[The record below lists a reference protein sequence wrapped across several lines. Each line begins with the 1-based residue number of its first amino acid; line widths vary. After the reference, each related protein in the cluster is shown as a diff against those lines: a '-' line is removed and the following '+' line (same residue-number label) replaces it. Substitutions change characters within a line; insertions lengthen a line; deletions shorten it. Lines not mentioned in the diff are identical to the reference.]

1 MKMNHMQ
8 HPDTQGKCAVLI
20 VSCDKYKDLW
30 GPCITLFRR
39 FWNDCSYPVYLLS
52 NTVRVDFPNVTSI
65 LTGTDVSWS
74 DNLLL
79 ALEQIPCSHVLLYI
93 EDLFLVNP
101 VASQTIHSLIEQCI
115 REDWNYLRLNP
126 TPKGDMQIDDFIS
139 EISPGSVYRSS
150 VVFSVWKIET
160 LKQILK
166 SGESAWDF
174 EEIGTART
182 DSHSKFYASNQE
194 LIPACN
200 TVIKGVWELEAL
212 KKIKYLGI
220 EPDLQSRRSMS
231 SHEYMIWKL
240 KQLRSLLFHLMPHSS
255 KRKIRSIFR

>member
-1 MKMNHMQ
+1 ME
-8 HPDTQGKCAVLI
+8 HPDIHRNCAVLI

-39 FWNDCSYPVYLLS
+39 YWNDCPYPVYLLS
-52 NTVRVDFPNVTSI
+52 NTVQANFSSVTPI
-65 LTGTDVSWS
+65 LTGADLSWS
-74 DNLLL
+74 DNLLI
-79 ALEQIPCSHVLLYI
+79 ALEQVPQSHVLLYI
-93 EDLFLVNP
+93 EDLFLVHS
-101 VASQTIHSLIEQCI
+101 VESKTVHSLIERCI

-126 TPKGDMQIDDFIS
+126 TPKGDNRIDEFIS

-150 VVFSVWKIET
+150 VVFSVWNIST

-166 SGESAWDF
+166 TGESAWDF

-182 DSHSKFYASNQE
+182 DSFSKFYASNRE

-212 KKIKYLGI
+212 KKIRALGI
-220 EPDLQSRRSMS
+220 EPDVQYRRSMS
-231 SHEYMIWKL
+231 STEFLIWKL
-240 KQLRSLLFHLMPHSS
+240 KQLRSLLFHLMPHAS
-255 KRKIRSIFR
+255 KRRIRSLFR

>member
-1 MKMNHMQ
+1 
-8 HPDTQGKCAVLI
+8 
-20 VSCDKYKDLW
+20 
-30 GPCITLFRR
+30 
-39 FWNDCSYPVYLLS
+39 
-52 NTVRVDFPNVTSI
+52 
-65 LTGTDVSWS
+65 
-74 DNLLL
+74 
-79 ALEQIPCSHVLLYI
+79 
-93 EDLFLVNP
+93 
-101 VASQTIHSLIEQCI
+101 
-115 REDWNYLRLNP
+115 
-126 TPKGDMQIDDFIS
+126 
-139 EISPGSVYRSS
+139 

-182 DSHSKFYASNQE
+182 DSYSKFYASNQE

-212 KKIKYLGI
+212 RKIKDLGI
-220 EPDLQSRRSMS
+220 MPDLQSRRSMS
-231 SHEYMIWKL
+231 SNEYLIWKL

>member
-1 MKMNHMQ
+1 
-8 HPDTQGKCAVLI
+8 
-20 VSCDKYKDLW
+20 
-30 GPCITLFRR
+30 
-39 FWNDCSYPVYLLS
+39 
-52 NTVRVDFPNVTSI
+52 

-74 DNLLL
+74 DNLLF
-79 ALEQIPCSHVLLYI
+79 ALEQLPYSHVLLYI

-150 VVFSVWKIET
+150 VVFS
-160 LKQILK
+160 
-166 SGESAWDF
+166 AWDF

-212 KKIKYLGI
+212 KKIKDLGI

-240 KQLRSLLFHLMPHSS
+240 KQLRSLLFHLMPHTS